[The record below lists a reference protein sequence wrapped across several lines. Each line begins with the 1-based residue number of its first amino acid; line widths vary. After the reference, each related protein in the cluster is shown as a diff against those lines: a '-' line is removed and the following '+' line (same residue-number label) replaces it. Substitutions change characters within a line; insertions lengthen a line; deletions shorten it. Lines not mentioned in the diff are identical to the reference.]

1 MRSENKSIVVV
12 GVGNPTRGDDAI
24 GRLIAKALA
33 AKQLPDIRVFE
44 SEGQATHLLEV
55 LADAEEV
62 ILIDACQSGGAVGT
76 IYRYE
81 ASQKPIPAAI
91 GSVSSHGFGLVDAL
105 ELARSFRQLP
115 RCCVVFALE
124 GEDFTHGAPLSAQ
137 VAAQFDELVT
147 RVEQEIAHMRH
158 EQSL

>member
-33 AKQLPDIRVFE
+33 AKQLTDIRVFE
-44 SEGQATHLLEV
+44 CEGQATHVLEV
-55 LADAEEV
+55 LAGAEAV
-62 ILIDACQSGGAVGT
+62 IMIDACQSGASVGT
-76 IYRYE
+76 IHRYE
-81 ASQKPIPAAI
+81 AAQRPIPAAI
-91 GSVSSHGFGLVDAL
+91 ENVSSHGFGLAAAL

-115 RCCVVFALE
+115 SYCVVFAVE

-137 VAAQFDELVT
+137 VAAQFDELVA
-147 RVEQEIAHMRH
+147 RVEQEIAHMLH
-158 EQSL
+158 EPSL